1 MKSKP
6 QFYIRPL
13 KLSMFLYFKAV
24 NATVT
29 ADPWTFSSS
38 HQGHQLDIPRP
49 VPFRNRWSSASPPF
63 RSSNRLSSNT
73 EPQPVSRAVR
83 NNSAHDTIHYS
94 SDWNIPSHSNVTM
107 LKRLVC
113 HPRNPS
119 PSNSIRFSNRSRDNF
134 RSNFAALLRSAQ
146 IRGSLSHPCFVQSR
160 SYRSITMSDIQNISG
175 QYIPTP
181 LQKVVY
187 GRGVIQSL
195 PSLLSELG
203 CNKAFIVT
211 GTSLQSKTPVIKQI
225 EAILGDK
232 CVRTYSKIAQHA
244 PVSAIKEAVEDA
256 KQCGVDVFISVGG
269 GSPID
274 SVKGIF
280 VMLPS

>member
-1 MKSKP
+1 
-6 QFYIRPL
+6 
-13 KLSMFLYFKAV
+13 
-24 NATVT
+24 
-29 ADPWTFSSS
+29 
-38 HQGHQLDIPRP
+38 
-49 VPFRNRWSSASPPF
+49 
-63 RSSNRLSSNT
+63 
-73 EPQPVSRAVR
+73 
-83 NNSAHDTIHYS
+83 
-94 SDWNIPSHSNVTM
+94 
-107 LKRLVC
+107 
-113 HPRNPS
+113 
-119 PSNSIRFSNRSRDNF
+119 
-134 RSNFAALLRSAQ
+134 
-146 IRGSLSHPCFVQSR
+146 
-160 SYRSITMSDIQNISG
+160 MSDIQNISG

-225 EAILGDK
+225 EGILGDK